1 MRLRKFM
8 SAAKSTEKRDTS
20 RRDAEVRRQ
29 RREIER
35 QMQAE
40 EERVKRK
47 RERSRSRTGKLSSRD
62 FWASPHR
69 QAFLIF
75 RIPQMK
81 NGAVEVKSIR
91 RRKILLSH
99 RLLKSKLRSAVM
111 TKQKRRNNRKGNFLL
126 SQIFIKR
133 HLHNKERVDKYSI
146 H

>member
-1 MRLRKFM
+1 M

-62 FWASPHR
+62 F
-69 QAFLIF
+69 
-75 RIPQMK
+75 
-81 NGAVEVKSIR
+81 
-91 RRKILLSH
+91 
-99 RLLKSKLRSAVM
+99 
-111 TKQKRRNNRKGNFLL
+111 
-126 SQIFIKR
+126 
-133 HLHNKERVDKYSI
+133 
-146 H
+146 